1 VYRAAYNV
9 AHKDKDNIKKA
20 VYGLPEIYRLK
31 IGTAQLIANPG
42 CYPTAAVLGL
52 APLVATDAID
62 VSSVVIDAKSGTTG
76 AGKKADPELLF
87 SEVDED
93 FKAYKVN
100 EHPHI
105 PEISQEISRLAG
117 KRQRFLLSPTSC
129 R

>member
-1 VYRAAYNV
+1 MDVVPYFLRKKKIVIDLSADYRLGNAGVYRAAYNV

-76 AGKKADPELLF
+76 QGKRRDPELL
-87 SEVDED
+87 
-93 FKAYKVN
+93 
-100 EHPHI
+100 
-105 PEISQEISRLAG
+105 L
-117 KRQRFLLSPTSC
+117 QRG
-129 R
+129 